1 MSPQLVQE
9 ALPSTARLGQEQFA
23 FVACQ
28 QGTEP
33 MLKAKWLGE
42 SSPFRLAFSRP
53 GLMTFKVVT
62 DAFAANNQPVGT
74 VLEPPEDDSEA
85 NSPWATAKVRR
96 ATALGPTDRPATQP
110 GGRSATAQTAT
121 QGQAVLRLLSQV
133 VSSQVAAELDQTVS
147 PPNDWAIRLSGWV
160 LGQVKGEL
168 AEPMVDE
175 ALALAGHDWDAVHVF
190 HRDTGLP
197 GMKGFEPGPT
207 LVSDAIAATF
217 AQRWPQ
223 PSSPPPIN
231 AAAEVGQRVLDIVL
245 VEPQQWLIGHHVVQ
259 RSHERWPGGAYSA
272 PAPAQMVSRAY
283 LKMAEALAW
292 SGLPIRAGDNFVE
305 IGSSPGGACQRLLD
319 LGLKVT
325 GIDPAEMDP
334 LILDH
339 PRFEHW
345 RAKTSGVR
353 RKMYSKFRWLAA
365 DASVAPKY
373 TLDCVEDIVTYKTNH
388 IAGLLLTIKLTNYE
402 LADKMD
408 EHLARVRGWGYAHV
422 DVRQL
427 ASNRREC
434 CIVAERR

>member
-1 MSPQLVQE
+1 MSARLVQE

-23 FVACQ
+23 FVVCQ
-28 QGTEP
+28 HGVEAW
-33 MLKAKWLGE
+33 LKAKWLGE
-42 SSPFRLAFSRP
+42 ISPFRLAYSRP
-53 GLMTFKVVT
+53 GLMTFKDVSRLMPTADPGLAPV
-62 DAFAANNQPVGT
+62 DAAATQDTLV
-74 VLEPPEDDSEA
+74 S
-85 NSPWATAKVRR
+85 SPWQTALVRR
-96 ATALGPTDRPATQP
+96 TATRESL
-110 GGRSATAQTAT
+110 GRSGGFSPDGFRPGAFPENNS
-121 QGQAVLRLLSQV
+121 QAEPASP
-133 VSSQVAAELDQTVS
+133 SSVADMPIVAGELPQ
-147 PPNDWAIRLSGWV
+147 DWAIRLSGWV
-160 LGQVKGEL
+160 LGQVKGPL
-168 AEPMVDE
+168 AEPMVDDV
-175 ALALAGHDWDAVHVF
+175 LALAGHNWDAVHVF
-190 HRDTGLP
+190 QRDTGLP
-197 GMKGFEPGPT
+197 GLKGFEPGPT
-207 LVSDAIAATF
+207 LVSEAVAATF
-217 AQRWPQ
+217 AARWPE
-223 PSSPPPIN
+223 PEGAPPIN
-231 AAAEVGQRVLDIVL
+231 SAAEVGQRVLDVVL
-245 VEPQQWLIGHHVVQ
+245 VEPQHWLIGHHLVQ

-272 PAPAQMVSRAY
+272 PAPPQMVSRAY

-292 SGLPIRAGDNFVE
+292 SGLPIRAGDHVVE

-334 LILDH
+334 LILEH

-353 RKMYSKFRWLAA
+353 RKTYSKFRWLAA

-373 TLDCVEDIVTYKTNH
+373 SLDVVEDIVTYKTNH

-408 EHLARVRGWGYAHV
+408 EYLARIRSWGYAHV

>member
-1 MSPQLVQE
+1 MSPRLVQE
-9 ALPSTARLGQEQFA
+9 ALPSTARIGQEQFA

-28 QGTEP
+28 HGTEP
-33 MLKAKWLGE
+33 FLKAKWLGE
-42 SSPFRLAFSRP
+42 GSPFRLAFSRP
-53 GLMTFKVVT
+53 GLMTFKVVVDDSAT
-62 DAFAANNQPVGT
+62 ARPLDATF
-74 VLEPPEDDSEA
+74 EPPA
-85 NSPWATAKVRR
+85 NDANDTAATSPWATAIVRR
-96 ATALGPTDRPATQP
+96 TSALGAA
-110 GGRSATAQTAT
+110 GRTAT
-121 QGQAVLRLLSQV
+121 QLGGQASRTLPTAQGEVERGASQW
-133 VSSQVAAELDQTVS
+133 AAEPHETLG
-147 PPNDWAIRLSGWV
+147 PPNDWMIRLSGWV

-168 AEPMVDE
+168 AESMVDE
-175 ALALAGHDWDAVHVF
+175 AIALAGHDWDAVHVF

-207 LVSDAIAATF
+207 LVSEAIAATF
-217 AQRWPQ
+217 ARRWPH
-223 PSSPPPIN
+223 PDTTPPIN
-231 AAAEVGQRVLDIVL
+231 STAEVGQRVLDIVL
-245 VEPQQWLIGHHVVQ
+245 VEPHQWLVGYHLVE
-259 RSHERWPGGAYSA
+259 RSHERWPGGAYSV
-272 PAPAQMVSRAY
+272 PAPPEMVSRAY

-292 SGLPIRAGDNFVE
+292 SGLPIRAGDSFVE

-334 LILDH
+334 MILEH
-339 PRFEHW
+339 PRFEYW

-402 LADKMD
+402 LAEKMD
-408 EHLARVRGWGYAHV
+408 EYLARVRSWGYAHV